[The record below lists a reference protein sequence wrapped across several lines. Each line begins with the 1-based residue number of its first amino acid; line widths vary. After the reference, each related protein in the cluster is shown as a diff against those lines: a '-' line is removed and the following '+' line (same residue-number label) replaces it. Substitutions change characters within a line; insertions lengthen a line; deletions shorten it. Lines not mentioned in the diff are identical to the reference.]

1 MRAKMAGIFGLG
13 FACGVLLLTLV
24 LWFSGGLKVSSVMAG
39 DRLPAAH
46 LPASPPTS
54 ASQPENPVPANP
66 PVAEENAV
74 APPALHIAMPI
85 AGIDPAELEDTFNEI
100 HDGHK
105 HEALDIPAP
114 KGTPIMAVAEGNVVK
129 LFSSK
134 PGGITVYQFNNA
146 QTYCYYY
153 AHLDRYAA
161 GLRENALLRKGDVL
175 GYVGSTGNAS
185 PEAPHLH
192 FAVTKL
198 GPDKKW
204 WEGTPIDP
212 LPLLR

>member
-1 MRAKMAGIFGLG
+1 MAAIFALG
-13 FACGVLLLTLV
+13 FATGLISLTLA
-24 LWFSGGLKVSSVMAG
+24 LWFSGGLRISSVFAG
-39 DRLPAAH
+39 SKLPVKPAA
-46 LPASPPTS
+46 ASV
-54 ASQPENPVPANP
+54 APVT
-66 PVAEENAV
+66 
-74 APPALHIAMPI
+74 APPALPPAPVEGTVAPPSLHVAMPI
-85 AGIDPAELEDTFNEI
+85 AGIDPEELEDTFNEV

-114 KGTPIMAVAEGNVVK
+114 RGTPVMAVAEGNVAK

-134 PGGITVYQFNNA
+134 PGGLTVYQFDDS

-153 AHLDRYAA
+153 AHLDRYAP
-161 GLRENALLRKGDVL
+161 GLTEHTLLRKGDVL

-192 FAVTKL
+192 FAVTRL

-204 WEGTPIDP
+204 WDGTPIDP
-212 LPLLR
+212 LPLLK